1 MAQMNL
7 STEEK
12 QTDIENR
19 RGCQGGGVGGG
30 VGGGMDCEFAVRR
43 PKLLH
48 LEW

>member
-1 MAQMNL
+1 MNL

-12 QTDIENR
+12 HTDIENR
-19 RGCQGGGVGGG
+19 RGCQGGG